1 MFEQYMNQIE
11 QYSVPI
17 TAVLATGAGLGAIGV
32 GIYEAA
38 TGKHADGTRDITIG
52 LMALGIGVDHAREW
66 RQQEPSHQSIDEKV
80 NE

>member
-1 MFEQYMNQIE
+1 MNRIE

-17 TAVLATGAGLGAIGV
+17 TAVLATGAGLGAFGV

-38 TGKHADGTRDITIG
+38 TGKHADGARYIAVG
-52 LMALGIGVDHAREW
+52 LMSLGIGVGCAREW
-66 RQQEPSHQSIDEKV
+66 RQQEPGRQSIDEKV